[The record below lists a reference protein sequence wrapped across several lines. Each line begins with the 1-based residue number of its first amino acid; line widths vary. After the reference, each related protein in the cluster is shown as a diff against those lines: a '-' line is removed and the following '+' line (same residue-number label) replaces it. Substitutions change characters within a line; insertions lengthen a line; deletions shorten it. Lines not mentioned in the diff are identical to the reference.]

1 MTEKEFNEK
10 KKIILELLNDP
21 IYVPMKAKE
30 LAAFLDVPKDKRE
43 ELYKVLDLLYIDGS
57 VMITN
62 GLKYQKPASNYAV
75 GRFRATKK
83 SFGFVVRE
91 GEANDIY
98 IPAGRCNAAMDGD
111 LVCVIID
118 CKGRRGKNAEGH
130 VLRIIK
136 RANQKIVGYYRK
148 KNKGGLVL
156 PDNQRLLTDIAIPEG
171 QNMGAANGYK
181 VVALITDYGTENR
194 IPTGKVIEILGKSTD
209 KGVDIL
215 SIAKRYNLE
224 EDFPEAVKEEV
235 SCDIKS
241 RVLKNELEGRLDY
254 RDKPTVTIDGEDA
267 KDLDDAITLE
277 RIKGGYR
284 LGVHIADVSH
294 YVKENSPLDKE
305 ALKRSTSVYLVDR
318 VIPMLPRELSNGIC
332 SLNEGKSRLT
342 LSCIMDIDSDGK
354 VIVHKIAE
362 CVIKVD
368 KRMSYT
374 DVNKIITLKDEKTC
388 KKYKSLVPMFNL
400 MAELSLI
407 LRKKRR
413 EKGSVDFDFPETKV
427 MLDESGKTVEVKPYE
442 RNAAH
447 MLIEDFMLLANETV
461 AEEYCKRQLPFLYRT
476 HDKPDPE
483 KMKALSM
490 FVSNFGF
497 SIKAKKG
504 EVDPKDLQKL
514 LSNVEGSEA
523 ENLISRVA
531 LRSMKRAVY
540 STSCSGHFGLAMKY
554 YTHFT
559 SPIRRYPD
567 LQIHRI
573 IKENLH
579 DGLAKKRIEHYK
591 SILNQVAA
599 VTSNNERRAEEAE
612 RDSVRYKICEYMM
625 QHIGE
630 KFDGVVSAL
639 TSYGMYVELPNTI
652 EGMVRISDI
661 DGDFYTFK
669 EERMELVGRRSKR
682 KYRLGDEVRVRVL
695 GADRLLGTVDFELL
709 TI

>member
-1 MTEKEFNEK
+1 
-10 KKIILELLNDP
+10 
-21 IYVPMKAKE
+21 
-30 LAAFLDVPKDKRE
+30 
-43 ELYKVLDLLYIDGS
+43 
-57 VMITN
+57 
-62 GLKYQKPASNYAV
+62 
-75 GRFRATKK
+75 
-83 SFGFVVRE
+83 
-91 GEANDIY
+91 
-98 IPAGRCNAAMDGD
+98 
-111 LVCVIID
+111 
-118 CKGRRGKNAEGH
+118 
-130 VLRIIK
+130 
-136 RANQKIVGYYRK
+136 
-148 KNKGGLVL
+148 
-156 PDNQRLLTDIAIPEG
+156 
-171 QNMGAANGYK
+171 
-181 VVALITDYGTENR
+181 
-194 IPTGKVIEILGKSTD
+194 
-209 KGVDIL
+209 
-215 SIAKRYNLE
+215 
-224 EDFPEAVKEEV
+224 
-235 SCDIKS
+235 
-241 RVLKNELEGRLDY
+241 
-254 RDKPTVTIDGEDA
+254 
-267 KDLDDAITLE
+267 
-277 RIKGGYR
+277 
-284 LGVHIADVSH
+284 
-294 YVKENSPLDKE
+294 
-305 ALKRSTSVYLVDR
+305 
-318 VIPMLPRELSNGIC
+318 MLPRELSNGIC

-354 VIVHKIAE
+354 VIAHKIAE

-407 LRKKRR
+407 LRKKRK

-427 MLDESGKTVEVKPYE
+427 VLDESGKPVEVKPYE

-461 AEEYCKRQLPFLYRT
+461 AEEYCKRKLPFLYRT

-514 LSNVEGSEA
+514 LSKVEGSEA

-591 SILNQVAA
+591 SILDQVAFT
-599 VTSNNERRAEEAE
+599 TSNNERRAEEAE

-682 KYRLGDEVRVRVL
+682 KYRLGDEVSVRVL

>member
-62 GLKYQKPASNYAV
+62 SLKYQKPASNYAV

-91 GEANDIY
+91 GEADDIY

-354 VIVHKIAE
+354 VIAHKIAE

-407 LRKKRR
+407 LRKKRK

-514 LSNVEGSEA
+514 LSKVEGSEA

-591 SILNQVAA
+591 SILDQVAA
-599 VTSNNERRAEEAE
+599 ATSNNERKAEEAE

-682 KYRLGDEVRVRVL
+682 KYRLGDEVSVRVL

>member
-62 GLKYQKPASNYAV
+62 SLKYQKPASNYAV

-91 GEANDIY
+91 GEADDIY

-118 CKGRRGKNAEGH
+118 CKGRREKNAEGH

-354 VIVHKIAE
+354 VIAHKIAE

-407 LRKKRR
+407 LRKKRK

-461 AEEYCKRQLPFLYRT
+461 AEEYCKRKLPFLYRT

-514 LSNVEGSEA
+514 LSKVEGSEA

-591 SILNQVAA
+591 SILDQVAFT
-599 VTSNNERRAEEAE
+599 TSNNERRAEEAE

-682 KYRLGDEVRVRVL
+682 KYRLGDEVSVRVL

>member
-62 GLKYQKPASNYAV
+62 SLKYQKPASNYAV

-91 GEANDIY
+91 GEADDIY

-224 EDFPEAVKEEV
+224 EEFPEAVKEEV

-241 RVLKNELEGRLDY
+241 RVLKKELEGRLDY

-354 VIVHKIAE
+354 VIAHKIAE

-374 DVNKIITLKDEKTC
+374 DVNKVITIKDEKTC
-388 KKYKSLVPMFNL
+388 KKYKSLVPLFNL

-407 LRKKRR
+407 LRKKRK

-427 MLDESGKTVEVKPYE
+427 VLDESGKPVEVKPYE

-514 LSNVEGSEA
+514 LSKVEGSEA

-682 KYRLGDEVRVRVL
+682 KYRLGDEVSVRVL

>member
-62 GLKYQKPASNYAV
+62 SLKYQKPASNYAV

-91 GEANDIY
+91 GEAEDIY

-118 CKGRRGKNAEGH
+118 CKGRREKNAEGH

-407 LRKKRR
+407 LRKKRK

-591 SILNQVAA
+591 SILDQVAA
-599 VTSNNERRAEEAE
+599 ATSNNERKAEEAE

-682 KYRLGDEVRVRVL
+682 KYRLGDEVSVRVL

>member
-1 MTEKEFNEK
+1 MTENEFNEK

-62 GLKYQKPASNYAV
+62 SLKYQKPASNYAV

-91 GEANDIY
+91 GEADDIY

-224 EDFPEAVKEEV
+224 EEFPEAVKEEV

-241 RVLKNELEGRLDY
+241 RVLKKELEGRLDY

-354 VIVHKIAE
+354 VIAHKIAE

-407 LRKKRR
+407 LRKKRK

-427 MLDESGKTVEVKPYE
+427 VLDESGKPVEVKPYE

-514 LSNVEGSEA
+514 LSKVEGSEA

-682 KYRLGDEVRVRVL
+682 KYRLGDEVSVRVL